1 MPTLTSPSQR
11 SVVRPHRWT
20 REEYEHMVEVGA
32 FRPDARLELIEG
44 EIIEMSPQ
52 GSRHATTVRRFEE
65 ALRSTFREGFDVRS
79 QLPLAL
85 SASSEPEPDVCV
97 VLGHFDDYLD
107 AHPTEAVLLVEVSD
121 ATLALDRTVKLA
133 VYAAA
138 GVPEYWIANL
148 PDACL
153 EVYRDPAGDTYR
165 TKTTLRHGD
174 TVAPEAQPKHPI
186 PVADLIP

>member
-1 MPTLTSPSQR
+1 
-11 SVVRPHRWT
+11 
-20 REEYEHMVEVGA
+20 MVEVGA

-52 GSRHATTVRRFEE
+52 GSRHATTVQFVAA
-65 ALRSTFREGFDVRS
+65 ALREVFGDGFDVRV
-79 QLPLAL
+79 QLPISLGA
-85 SASSEPEPDVCV
+85 ASVPEPDVYV
-97 VLGHFDDYLD
+97 AEGSAHDYLD

-174 TVAPEAQPKHPI
+174 TVAPGARPEHAI
-186 PVADLIP
+186 IVADLIP